1 MNLRRAFTLIELL
14 VVIAIIAILAAIL
27 FPVFAQA
34 KAAAKA
40 ASSVSNAKQTGL
52 AEIMYSGDYDD
63 TNVVTNTFGA
73 SGAPVAYGSA
83 NYQTWSWLVLP
94 YMKNVDVLQDPQA
107 PPGEIWTFSWLP
119 NAASV
124 GKVLEPQY
132 AYNHAYLSPATY
144 ATTPYSYKTTT
155 VTQAADVA
163 NTVMFAN
170 HFSTTEDTQPVSS
183 IWGYWG
189 GYTPGAAGPTSSVV
203 IDPPQCQQELFLNTT
218 KKILCFDNWGA
229 NGFWAVTLSLQNNAS
244 AGAFTGGM
252 SLRHGKQAV
261 VLWLDG
267 HCSKKAAGAMGIGTN
282 WTPTINASSLQILD
296 RAKYLWS
303 LDKS

>member
-63 TNVVTNTFGA
+63 TNVVTIAWGS
-73 SGAPVAYGSA
+73 SGAPVSYGGV
-83 NYQTWSWLVLP
+83 NYSPWSWITQP
-94 YMKNVDVLQDPQA
+94 YMKNIDILQDPQA
-107 PPGEIWTFSWLP
+107 PAGEIWTYTWLTNP
-119 NAASV
+119 AAV
-124 GKVLEPQY
+124 GKTLEPQY
-132 AYNHAYLSPATY
+132 GYNHAYLSPSTWG
-144 ATTPYSYKTTT
+144 TSPYSYRTTT

-170 HFSTTEDTQPVSS
+170 HYSTTEDTQPVST
-183 IWGYWG
+183 IWWY
-189 GYTPGAAGPTSSVV
+189 GAYGPTTGV
-203 IDPPQCQQELFLNTT
+203 IVDPPQCQTELLNST
-218 KKILCFDNWGA
+218 KRILCFDNWGQ
-229 NGFWAVTLSLQNNAS
+229 NSFWAVTLSLQNNFN
-244 AGAFTGGM
+244 AGAFTGGV
-252 SLRHGKQAV
+252 SQRHGKQAV

-267 HCSKKAAGAMGIGTN
+267 HCSKKAAGNLATGTN
-282 WTPTINASSLQILD
+282 WSPTLTSSSLVITD
-296 RAKYLWS
+296 RVKYMWS

>member
-63 TNVVTNTFGA
+63 TNIITNSFGA
-73 SGAPVAYGSA
+73 AGAPVAYGGV
-83 NYQTWSWLVLP
+83 NYQTWSWLQLP
-94 YMKNVDVLQDPQA
+94 YMKNVDILQDPQA
-107 PPGEIWTFSWLP
+107 PAGEIWTFGWLP

-132 AYNHAYLSPATY
+132 GYNHGYLCPATWF
-144 ATTPYSYKTTT
+144 TTPYSYKTTT

-170 HFSTTEDTQPVSS
+170 HFSTSEDTQPVST

-189 GYTPGAAGPTSSVV
+189 GYTAGAAGPTSSVV
-203 IDPPQCQQELFLNTT
+203 IDPPQCQTELLNGPNHV
-218 KKILCFDNWGA
+218 LCFDNWGT
-229 NGFWAVTLSLQNNAS
+229 GSFWAVTLSLQNNAN

-267 HCSKKAAGAMGIGTN
+267 HCSKKAAGSLAVGTN
-282 WTPTINASSLQILD
+282 WTPTVASGTVVLTD